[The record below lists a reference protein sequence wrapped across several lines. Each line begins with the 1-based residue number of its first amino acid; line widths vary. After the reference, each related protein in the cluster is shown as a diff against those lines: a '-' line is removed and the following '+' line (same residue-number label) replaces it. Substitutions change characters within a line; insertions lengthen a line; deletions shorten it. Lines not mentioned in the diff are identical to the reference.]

1 MILLFTGRG
10 FLTVEDFKKAVSHI
24 APHLPTHTIE
34 LSFRYDQ
41 FFSTL
46 EQCVLLSS
54 FNVHFSLSSMLNNV
68 IGYAPCILSVIT
80 SWIYCFITVSPSVC
94 ISN

>member
-1 MILLFTGRG
+1 MILSFTGRG

-41 FFSTL
+41 FFNTL
-46 EQCVLLSS
+46 KQCVLLSS
-54 FNVHFSLSSMLNNV
+54 LNVHFFWSSMLSEMLLV
-68 IGYAPCILSVIT
+68 VSFLSVIA
-80 SWIYCFITVSPSVC
+80 SWIYYFITVSPSVC